1 MPTRRGSIQ
10 LGGAAAPVEDSAMR
24 AVDVGAAVEGRDSFG
39 EEDDDEVPVKV
50 LASDFDSAAMA
61 PPPPRAPAPAREES
75 LQVFCRLRPLARG
88 EQGGV
93 VDVMDPHTIRSA
105 PPAATQRHASH
116 HVRREARDYT
126 FARVFD
132 AAATQNEVY
141 ERTTAPLV
149 DGLFGGRSALLFT
162 YGVTNAGK
170 SYTMMGSPEDND
182 TAGLLPRSLGAILA
196 RAEDQ
201 RCEVRLSFLEIY
213 NEHVYDLMAPTG
225 RWAKRRALRVKDVTT
240 RIEVANLTS
249 TRVTSAA
256 HGLELCRAAQ
266 SQRKTSKTGLNQT
279 SSRSHAICSLE
290 VRNAAGAST
299 QLMLVD
305 LAGSERGDRTGA
317 AVGGARQKEANH
329 INQSISRLMNCL
341 RVVREKQH
349 QHPSSSL
356 CVPWRESKLTHLFQY
371 LLQPPND
378 GQIARVSMVVC
389 ASPAAA
395 DHSETTYVVGNA
407 AQAKAVA
414 IVAPP
419 QNQQRA
425 APTRNQNY
433 DRNGRRV
440 VEGQQTQPIPKKRKV
455 PGGARP
461 SQESLA
467 DTASTT
473 SDLESEV
480 TALKAALTAA
490 HERISE
496 VEREVRAECAE
507 EMAATIQRIQQDYAR
522 RARHSSVAGPPPAP
536 MDVETQPAQRDLC
549 KSARKAQDRDR
560 LEAYVLDS
568 EAQFQEAEEELERV
582 RAAKDAEITSL
593 QAQHGD
599 GVPRAEYDAV
609 CHRLEQLERDAA
621 ARQAARAEA
630 EAQKLREAVRAAEAA
645 QEARIQEAERRAA
658 ADADRARQALEEASS
673 ARAAADSCK
682 AKSDRDAALLEE
694 ATRRA
699 EAAEAAV
706 KHAEAMVQRQRESLP
721 PPPPPIYA
729 DAGPVVPPAAGPFSP
744 AKSPKKSPKRKSPA
758 KSPAKEKGGVSP
770 RARAPSIG
778 RSVMAR
784 AGPDAEADQG
794 AGRRGAVARRARAQD
809 QGRAHRAREGAARR
823 RADWRRPSPSE
834 AREATSSEA
843 ALRPGSSAFP
853 PPV

>member
-10 LGGAAAPVEDSAMR
+10 LGGAPAPVEDSAMR

-317 AVGGARQKEANH
+317 AVGGDNVTLSTWEVMPFDVIPSKY
-329 INQSISRLMNCL
+329 INNVKLRL
-341 RVVREKQH
+341 
-349 QHPSSSL
+349 S
-356 CVPWRESKLTHLFQY
+356 
-371 LLQPPND
+371 
-378 GQIARVSMVVC
+378 
-389 ASPAAA
+389 A
-395 DHSETTYVVGNA
+395 DNA
-407 AQAKAVA
+407 AGATGLCTDGWPEDKPLPKA
-414 IVAPP
+414 I
-419 QNQQRA
+419 
-425 APTRNQNY
+425 
-433 DRNGRRV
+433 
-440 VEGQQTQPIPKKRKV
+440 
-455 PGGARP
+455 
-461 SQESLA
+461 
-467 DTASTT
+467 
-473 SDLESEV
+473 
-480 TALKAALTAA
+480 
-490 HERISE
+490 
-496 VEREVRAECAE
+496 
-507 EMAATIQRIQQDYAR
+507 
-522 RARHSSVAGPPPAP
+522 
-536 MDVETQPAQRDLC
+536 
-549 KSARKAQDRDR
+549 
-560 LEAYVLDS
+560 
-568 EAQFQEAEEELERV
+568 
-582 RAAKDAEITSL
+582 
-593 QAQHGD
+593 
-599 GVPRAEYDAV
+599 
-609 CHRLEQLERDAA
+609 
-621 ARQAARAEA
+621 
-630 EAQKLREAVRAAEAA
+630 
-645 QEARIQEAERRAA
+645 
-658 ADADRARQALEEASS
+658 
-673 ARAAADSCK
+673 
-682 AKSDRDAALLEE
+682 
-694 ATRRA
+694 
-699 EAAEAAV
+699 
-706 KHAEAMVQRQRESLP
+706 
-721 PPPPPIYA
+721 
-729 DAGPVVPPAAGPFSP
+729 P
-744 AKSPKKSPKRKSPA
+744 AKSADGAAQLAAEEKRKAELRA
-758 KSPAKEKGGVSP
+758 KQKEGSFAAKNPLLAKQLKKTGK
-770 RARAPSIG
+770 
-778 RSVMAR
+778 
-784 AGPDAEADQG
+784 
-794 AGRRGAVARRARAQD
+794 
-809 QGRAHRAREGAARR
+809 
-823 RADWRRPSPSE
+823 
-834 AREATSSEA
+834 
-843 ALRPGSSAFP
+843 
-853 PPV
+853 

>member
-329 INQSISRLMNCL
+329 INQSILAVDELFESGPRKAAPPLFIS
-341 RVVREKQH
+341 VRA
-349 QHPSSSL
+349 L
-356 CVPWRESKLTHLFQY
+356 
-371 LLQPPND
+371 
-378 GQIARVSMVVC
+378 ARVE
-389 ASPAAA
+389 A
-395 DHSETTYVVGNA
+395 D
-407 AQAKAVA
+407 
-414 IVAPP
+414 APLP
-419 QNQQRA
+419 
-425 APTRNQNY
+425 
-433 DRNGRRV
+433 V
-440 VEGQQTQPIPKKRKV
+440 
-455 PGGARP
+455 
-461 SQESLA
+461 
-467 DTASTT
+467 
-473 SDLESEV
+473 
-480 TALKAALTAA
+480 
-490 HERISE
+490 
-496 VEREVRAECAE
+496 
-507 EMAATIQRIQQDYAR
+507 
-522 RARHSSVAGPPPAP
+522 PAP
-536 MDVETQPAQRDLC
+536 A
-549 KSARKAQDRDR
+549 
-560 LEAYVLDS
+560 
-568 EAQFQEAEEELERV
+568 
-582 RAAKDAEITSL
+582 
-593 QAQHGD
+593 
-599 GVPRAEYDAV
+599 
-609 CHRLEQLERDAA
+609 
-621 ARQAARAEA
+621 
-630 EAQKLREAVRAAEAA
+630 
-645 QEARIQEAERRAA
+645 AERRPNCKGQHGRLRVARRCGPFGNDVCGRQRGPGQGRGDRGAA
-658 ADADRARQALEEASS
+658 A
-673 ARAAADSCK
+673 K
-682 AKSDRDAALLEE
+682 
-694 ATRRA
+694 
-699 EAAEAAV
+699 
-706 KHAEAMVQRQRESLP
+706 
-721 PPPPPIYA
+721 
-729 DAGPVVPPAAGPFSP
+729 PAAGG
-744 AKSPKKSPKRKSPA
+744 A
-758 KSPAKEKGGVSP
+758 
-770 RARAPSIG
+770 
-778 RSVMAR
+778 
-784 AGPDAEADQG
+784 DAEPELRSERASGGRGPTDATDPEEAQG
-794 AGRRGAVARRARAQD
+794 
-809 QGRAHRAREGAARR
+809 ARR
-823 RADWRRPSPSE
+823 RAAVAGEPRGHGVDY
-834 AREATSSEA
+834 
-843 ALRPGSSAFP
+843 F
-853 PPV
+853 